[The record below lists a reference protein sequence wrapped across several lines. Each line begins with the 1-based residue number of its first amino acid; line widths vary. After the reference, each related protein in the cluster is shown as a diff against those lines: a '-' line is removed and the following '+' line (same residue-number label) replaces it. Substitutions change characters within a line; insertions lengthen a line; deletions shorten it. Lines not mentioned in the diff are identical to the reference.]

1 MKSSKNRESVASQTV
16 QKHEM
21 MYQIDQVPH
30 PRQAFV
36 FVARVGFLG
45 APSIPRFLRN
55 GWD

>member
-1 MKSSKNRESVASQTV
+1 V